1 MLAARPREL
10 IVVSF
15 VALSVGFAA
24 GWWLAAQ
31 DGGSGPHEVGP
42 AEHTEL
48 GTRALEA
55 GDLASAERHFRDAV
69 GLDPESS
76 GARADLAAVLM
87 LQGRWEEAHAE
98 LQEAL
103 RLDPQTPETWFLS
116 GMLWRDGFGDTTRAR
131 EAWQRFLALVPA
143 DSPQAVTIREWLS
156 ALSTPEGAGAV
167 PD

>member
-1 MLAARPREL
+1 
-10 IVVSF
+10 
-15 VALSVGFAA
+15 
-24 GWWLAAQ
+24 
-31 DGGSGPHEVGP
+31 
-42 AEHTEL
+42 
-48 GTRALEA
+48 
-55 GDLASAERHFRDAV
+55 
-69 GLDPESS
+69 
-76 GARADLAAVLM
+76 M